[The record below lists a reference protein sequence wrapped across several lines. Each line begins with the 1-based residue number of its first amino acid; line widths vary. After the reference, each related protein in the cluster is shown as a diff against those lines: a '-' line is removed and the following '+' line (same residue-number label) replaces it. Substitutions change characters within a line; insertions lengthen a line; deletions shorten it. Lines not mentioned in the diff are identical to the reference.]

1 MAGKCYLCELLTD
14 VTQKLCKMIKSI
26 YRRAAELGIP
36 AGVYLTV
43 AMLSIVFG
51 DKLPPLF
58 LVAVLLLLV
67 SPIGLYRMQRQRFVE
82 EYGFS
87 DYASLWMLGIV
98 VTLCGSL
105 IMVLVAYVVIETM
118 RPNWIYELAQY
129 QIAAGINSPNVDLR
143 ESATVIKN
151 VVDRGLIPRVIDTL
165 VMMFWVTTSM
175 GSVVSSLTAIIAV
188 KIPYKGGT
196 PPPSV
201 PGWNPPHAFDG
212 DDEK

>member
-1 MAGKCYLCELLTD
+1 
-14 VTQKLCKMIKSI
+14 MIKSI

-105 IMVLVAYVVIETM
+105 IMVLVAYVVIE
-118 RPNWIYELAQY
+118 YL
-129 QIAAGINSPNVDLR
+129 IAAGINSPNVDLR